1 MDIKESVK
9 NFVSEKIVKIHMSVV
24 VGVCLLF
31 GIINVVSGSFLLGGV
46 ILLLGVIAA
55 AVTIILKDKA
65 TIVTRGVILSIMVIG
80 IIIVMSITKHEFHN
94 MFPLLIAAMAISA
107 VYYHK
112 RCLVAQIAI
121 IDAVSIIGFFM
132 KEFFYGEA
140 STIEGLIKGL
150 LGVNIGAYMIMYLV
164 SCSVKYIA
172 SADEAKASADRLLE
186 QVKSQMEES
195 EALTE
200 NQSRVVSEIARISS
214 DVSGSSENMRDIAA
228 NINASAEEQQAAI
241 TEITSD
247 MIRIAEETENSLRE
261 SEKASSVAK
270 LSTRLIEESNV
281 EMNNMLSAMAEIEDS
296 SGKIQTIVK
305 TIEDIAFQTNILALN
320 ASVEAARAG
329 EAGKGFAVVADEV
342 RNLASKSADAAQNT
356 TQLIGSSI
364 QSVKKG
370 KDTVDKVAEHLN
382 SVMKTVSDSA
392 AHADTINQMTRRQ
405 SDSISTVKERI
416 QLISQVIAQNSQTAE
431 ESARIANSVS
441 DNAAKMDNIV
451 SEFR

>member
-1 MDIKESVK
+1 MDIKESAR
-9 NFVSEKIVKIHMSVV
+9 NFVSEKIVKIHMFVV

-31 GIINVVSGSFLLGGV
+31 GIINVVSGAFILGGI
-46 ILLLGVIAA
+46 ILMLGIIAA
-55 AVTIILKDKA
+55 AVTLILKDKA

-80 IIIVMSITKHEFHN
+80 IIIVMSVTKHELHN

-112 RCLVAQIAI
+112 KCLIAQIAI
-121 IDAVSIIGFFM
+121 IDAESIIGFFM
-132 KEFFYGEA
+132 KDFFYGEA
-140 STIEGLIKGL
+140 STMEGLIKGL

-172 SADEAKASADRLLE
+172 SAEEAKASADGLLE

-214 DVSGSSENMRDIAA
+214 DVNVSSDNMRDIAA
-228 NINASAEEQQAAI
+228 SLNASAEEQQAAI

-247 MIRIAEETENSLRE
+247 MIRIAEETDNSLRE
-261 SEKASSVAK
+261 SEKASSVAR
-270 LSTRLIEESNV
+270 LSTKLIEESNI

-329 EAGKGFAVVADEV
+329 EAGKGFAVVAD
-342 RNLASKSADAAQNT
+342 
-356 TQLIGSSI
+356 
-364 QSVKKG
+364 
-370 KDTVDKVAEHLN
+370 
-382 SVMKTVSDSA
+382 
-392 AHADTINQMTRRQ
+392 
-405 SDSISTVKERI
+405 
-416 QLISQVIAQNSQTAE
+416 
-431 ESARIANSVS
+431 
-441 DNAAKMDNIV
+441 
-451 SEFR
+451 

>member
-1 MDIKESVK
+1 MDIKDSIK
-9 NFVSEKIVKIHMSVV
+9 NFVSEKIVKIHMFIV

-31 GIINVVSGSFLLGGV
+31 GIINMVSGAFLLGGIIFV
-46 ILLLGVIAA
+46 LGIVA
-55 AVTIILKDKA
+55 AVVTIMLKNKA
-65 TIVTRGVILSIMVIG
+65 TIVTRGIILSMMVIG
-80 IIIVMSITKHEFHN
+80 IIIVMSVAKHELHN
-94 MFPLLIAAMAISA
+94 MFPLMIAAMAISA

-112 RCLVAQIAI
+112 KCLIAQIAI
-121 IDAVSIIGFFM
+121 IDAVSIFGFFM
-132 KEFFYGEA
+132 KDFFYGEA
-140 STIEGLIKGL
+140 AIEGLIKGL
-150 LGVNIGAYMIMYLV
+150 LGVNIGAYMIIYLV

-172 SADEAKASADRLLE
+172 SAEEAKASADSLLE

-200 NQSRVVSEIARISS
+200 NQSRVVSEIARISA
-214 DVSGSSENMRDIAA
+214 DVSNSSENMREIAS

-247 MIRIAEETENSLRE
+247 MVRISEETDSSLIE
-261 SEKASSVAK
+261 SEKASSVAR
-270 LSTRLIEESNV
+270 LSTQLIEESNV

-356 TQLIGSSI
+356 TQLINSSI
-364 QSVKKG
+364 ESVKKG
-370 KDTVDKVAEHLN
+370 KDTVEKVAEHLN
-382 SVMKTVSDSA
+382 SVMKTVTDSA
-392 AHADTINQMTRRQ
+392 THADTINEMTRRQ
-405 SDSISTVKERI
+405 SDNISTVKERI
-416 QLISQVIAQNSQTAE
+416 QLISQVITQNSQTAE

-441 DNAAKMDNIV
+441 DNAARMDNIV
-451 SEFR
+451 REFR

>member
-1 MDIKESVK
+1 MDIKESAR
-9 NFVSEKIVKIHMSVV
+9 NFVSEKIVKIHMFVV

-31 GIINVVSGSFLLGGV
+31 GIINVVSGAFILGGI
-46 ILLLGVIAA
+46 ILMLGIIAA
-55 AVTIILKDKA
+55 AVTLILKDKA

-80 IIIVMSITKHEFHN
+80 IIIVMSVTKHELHN
-94 MFPLLIAAMAISA
+94 MFPLMIAAMAISA

-112 RCLVAQIAI
+112 KCLIAQIAI

-132 KEFFYGEA
+132 KDFFYGEA
-140 STIEGLIKGL
+140 STMEGLIKGL

-172 SADEAKASADRLLE
+172 SAEEAKASADGLLE

-214 DVSGSSENMRDIAA
+214 DVNVSSDNMRDIAA
-228 NINASAEEQQAAI
+228 SLNASAEEQQAAI

-247 MIRIAEETENSLRE
+247 MIRIAEETDNSLRE
-261 SEKASSVAK
+261 SEKASSVAR
-270 LSTRLIEESNV
+270 LSTKLIEESNI

-356 TQLIGSSI
+356 TQLISSSI
-364 QSVKKG
+364 ESVKKG
-370 KDTVDKVAEHLN
+370 KDTVDKVAEQLN

-392 AHADTINQMTRRQ
+392 AHADTINEMTRRQ
-405 SDSISTVKERI
+405 SDNISSVKERI
-416 QLISQVIAQNSQTAE
+416 QLISQVISQNSQTAE

-451 SEFR
+451 REFR

>member
-1 MDIKESVK
+1 M
-9 NFVSEKIVKIHMSVV
+9 
-24 VGVCLLF
+24 L
-31 GIINVVSGSFLLGGV
+31 GI
-46 ILLLGVIAA
+46 IAA
-55 AVTIILKDKA
+55 AVTLILKDKA

-80 IIIVMSITKHEFHN
+80 IIIVMSVTKHELHN

-112 RCLVAQIAI
+112 KCLIAQIAI

-132 KEFFYGEA
+132 KDFFYGET
-140 STIEGLIKGL
+140 STMEGLIKGL

-172 SADEAKASADRLLE
+172 SAEEAKASADGLLE

-214 DVSGSSENMRDIAA
+214 DVNVSSDNMRDIAA
-228 NINASAEEQQAAI
+228 SLNASAEEQQAAI

-247 MIRIAEETENSLRE
+247 MIRIAEETDNSLRE
-261 SEKASSVAK
+261 SEKASSVAR
-270 LSTRLIEESNV
+270 LSTKLIEESNI

-356 TQLIGSSI
+356 TQLISSSI
-364 QSVKKG
+364 ESVKKG
-370 KDTVDKVAEHLN
+370 KDTVDKVAEQLN

-392 AHADTINQMTRRQ
+392 AHADTINEMTRRQ
-405 SDSISTVKERI
+405 SDNISSVKERI
-416 QLISQVIAQNSQTAE
+416 QLISQVISQNSQTAE

-451 SEFR
+451 REFR

>member
-1 MDIKESVK
+1 METKGSVQ
-9 NFVSEKIVKIHMSVV
+9 NFVSEKIVKIHMFVV

-31 GIINVVSGSFLLGGV
+31 GVINVVSGTFLLGAI
-46 ILLLGVIAA
+46 ILLLGIIAA
-55 AVTIILKDKA
+55 AVTLILKDKA

-80 IIIVMSITKHEFHN
+80 IIIVMSTAKHEFHN

-107 VYYHK
+107 VYYQK
-112 RCLVAQIAI
+112 KCLIAQIAI
-121 IDAVSIIGFFM
+121 IDAVSIAGFFM
-132 KEFFYGEA
+132 KDFFYGEA
-140 STIEGLIKGL
+140 TGIEGLIKGL

-164 SCSVKYIA
+164 SCSVKYID
-172 SADEAKASADRLLE
+172 SAEEAKASADRLLE

-214 DVSGSSENMRDIAA
+214 DVSNSSENMRDIAA

-247 MIRIAEETENSLRE
+247 MARIAKETDNSLIE
-261 SEKASSVAK
+261 SEKASSVAR
-270 LSTRLIEESNV
+270 LSTKLIEESNV

-356 TQLIGSSI
+356 TQLIDSSI

-370 KDTVDKVAEHLN
+370 KDTVEKVAEHLN

-392 AHADTINQMTRRQ
+392 AHADTINEMTRRQ
-405 SDSISTVKERI
+405 SDNISTVKERI
-416 QLISQVIAQNSQTAE
+416 QLISQVITQNSQTAE

-441 DNAAKMDNIV
+441 DNATRMDNIV
-451 SEFR
+451 REFR

>member
-1 MDIKESVK
+1 MDIKESAR
-9 NFVSEKIVKIHMSVV
+9 NFVSEKIVKIHMFVV

-31 GIINVVSGSFLLGGV
+31 GIINVVSGAFILGGI
-46 ILLLGVIAA
+46 ILMLGIIAA
-55 AVTIILKDKA
+55 AVTLILKDKA

-80 IIIVMSITKHEFHN
+80 IIIVMSVTKHELHN

-112 RCLVAQIAI
+112 KCLIAQIAI

-132 KEFFYGEA
+132 KDFFYGEA
-140 STIEGLIKGL
+140 STMEGLIKGL

-172 SADEAKASADRLLE
+172 SAEEAKASADGLLE

-214 DVSGSSENMRDIAA
+214 DVNVSSDNMRDIAA
-228 NINASAEEQQAAI
+228 SLNASAEEQQAAI

-247 MIRIAEETENSLRE
+247 MIRIAEETDNSLRE
-261 SEKASSVAK
+261 SEKASSVAR
-270 LSTRLIEESNV
+270 LSTKLIEESNI

-356 TQLIGSSI
+356 TQLISSSI
-364 QSVKKG
+364 ESVKRG
-370 KDTVDKVAEHLN
+370 KDTVDKVAEQLN

-392 AHADTINQMTRRQ
+392 AHADTINEMTRRQ
-405 SDSISTVKERI
+405 SDNISSVKERI
-416 QLISQVIAQNSQTAE
+416 QLISQVISQNSQTAE

-451 SEFR
+451 REFR

>member
-1 MDIKESVK
+1 MDIKESAR
-9 NFVSEKIVKIHMSVV
+9 NFVSEKIVKIHMFVV

-31 GIINVVSGSFLLGGV
+31 GIINVVSGAFILGGI
-46 ILLLGVIAA
+46 ILMLGIIAA
-55 AVTIILKDKA
+55 AVTLILKDKA

-80 IIIVMSITKHEFHN
+80 IIIVMSVTKHELHN

-112 RCLVAQIAI
+112 KCLIAQIAI

-132 KEFFYGEA
+132 KDFFYGEA
-140 STIEGLIKGL
+140 STMEGLIKGL

-172 SADEAKASADRLLE
+172 SAEEAKASADGLLE

-214 DVSGSSENMRDIAA
+214 DVNVSSDNMRDIAA
-228 NINASAEEQQAAI
+228 SLNASAEEQQAAI

-247 MIRIAEETENSLRE
+247 MIRIAEETDNSLRE
-261 SEKASSVAK
+261 SEKASSVAR
-270 LSTRLIEESNV
+270 LSTKLIEESNI

-356 TQLIGSSI
+356 TQLISSSI
-364 QSVKKG
+364 ESVKKG
-370 KDTVDKVAEHLN
+370 KDTVDKVAEQLN

-392 AHADTINQMTRRQ
+392 AHADTINEMTRRQ
-405 SDSISTVKERI
+405 SDNISSVKERI
-416 QLISQVIAQNSQTAE
+416 QLISQVISQNSQTAE

-451 SEFR
+451 REFR

>member
-1 MDIKESVK
+1 MDIKESAR
-9 NFVSEKIVKIHMSVV
+9 NFVSEKIVKIHMFVV

-31 GIINVVSGSFLLGGV
+31 GIINVVSGAFILGGI
-46 ILLLGVIAA
+46 ILMLGIIAA
-55 AVTIILKDKA
+55 AVTLILKDKA

-80 IIIVMSITKHEFHN
+80 IIIVMSVTKHELHN
-94 MFPLLIAAMAISA
+94 MFPLMIAGMAISA

-112 RCLVAQIAI
+112 KCLIAQIAI
-121 IDAVSIIGFFM
+121 IDAVSIFGFFM
-132 KEFFYGEA
+132 KDFFYGEA
-140 STIEGLIKGL
+140 SAIEGLIKGL

-172 SADEAKASADRLLE
+172 SAEEAKASADGLLE

-214 DVSGSSENMRDIAA
+214 DVSNSSENMRDIAA

-247 MIRIAEETENSLRE
+247 MVRIAEETDNSLRE
-261 SEKASSVAK
+261 SEKASSVAR
-270 LSTRLIEESNV
+270 LSTKLIEESNV

-356 TQLIGSSI
+356 TQLINSSI
-364 QSVKKG
+364 ESVRKG
-370 KDTVDKVAEHLN
+370 KNTVDKVAEQLN

-392 AHADTINQMTRRQ
+392 AHADTINEMTRRQ
-405 SDSISTVKERI
+405 SDNITTVKERI
-416 QLISQVIAQNSQTAE
+416 QLISQVITQNSQTAE

-451 SEFR
+451 REFR